1 MSITDMKL
9 LFRGEQIA
17 KTCLNFSVTN
27 CSTTLLHKLFSV
39 KVISLSVLLGGG
51 WGGGGEIANIY
62 YKRLKT
68 KIPT

>member
-27 CSTTLLHKLFSV
+27 CSTTLLHKIFFSE
-39 KVISLSVLLGGG
+39 SYLAFSSFRRGLGGG
-51 WGGGGEIANIY
+51 A
-62 YKRLKT
+62 K
-68 KIPT
+68 

>member
-51 WGGGGEIANIY
+51 CGGGGEIANIY
-62 YKRLKT
+62 YKRLET

>member
-27 CSTTLLHKLFSV
+27 CSTTLLHKIFFSE
-39 KVISLSVLLGGG
+39 SYLAFSSFRRGL
-51 WGGGGEIANIY
+51 WGAN
-62 YKRLKT
+62 KKS
-68 KIPT
+68 

>member
-27 CSTTLLHKLFSV
+27 CSSTTLLHKLFSV

-51 WGGGGEIANIY
+51 WGEGGGRNS
-62 YKRLKT
+62 KHLL
-68 KIPT
+68 

>member
-51 WGGGGEIANIY
+51 CGGGGRNS
-62 YKRLKT
+62 KHLL
-68 KIPT
+68 